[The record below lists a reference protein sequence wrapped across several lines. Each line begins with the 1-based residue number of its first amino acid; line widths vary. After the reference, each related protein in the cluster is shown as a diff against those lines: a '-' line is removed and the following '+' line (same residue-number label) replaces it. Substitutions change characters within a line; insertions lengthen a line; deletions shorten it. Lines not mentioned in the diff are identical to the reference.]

1 MTDYQERCNPN
12 LQVAIKHAQQ
22 VRSLILYPDLSRH
35 KTEWDLGTKLYVASI
50 RFDFHISTL
59 KSLF

>member
-1 MTDYQERCNPN
+1 MTDYQERCNPS

-22 VRSLILYPDLSRH
+22 VRSLITLSYAVR
-35 KTEWDLGTKLYVASI
+35 DLGTKLYVASI
-50 RFDFHISTL
+50 RFDFQISTL